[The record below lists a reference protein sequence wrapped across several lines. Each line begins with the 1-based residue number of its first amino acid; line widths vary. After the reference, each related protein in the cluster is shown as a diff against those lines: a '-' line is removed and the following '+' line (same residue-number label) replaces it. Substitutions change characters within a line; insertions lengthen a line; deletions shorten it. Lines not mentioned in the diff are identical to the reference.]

1 MSADTWFAF
10 FAAAWAIALSPGAGA
25 VAAMSSGLQHGL
37 SRGYWTV
44 IGLQIGIILQ
54 LCIVSAGVGALL
66 SASSAGF
73 EIVRW
78 FGVAYLCWL
87 GIQQWRAR
95 PGEMP
100 TVAVS
105 DRTSASAMIVRGF
118 LVNASNPKAT
128 VFMLA
133 ILPQFLDPARP
144 LTVQYLVMGVTLVS
158 VDLVVMAGY
167 TGLGARGLR
176 LLNSSGQQRIICRVF
191 GTLFI
196 AAAMVLAAFRR
207 AA

>member
-1 MSADTWFAF
+1 MSTDTWLTF

-25 VAAMSSGLQHGL
+25 VAAMSSGIQHGL
-37 SRGYWTV
+37 ARGYWTV
-44 IGLQIGIILQ
+44 VGLQLGILLQ

-66 SASSAGF
+66 GASSTGF

-95 PGEMP
+95 PGNV
-100 TVAVS
+100 TAVAVS
-105 DRTSASAMIVRGF
+105 SRTSAGAMIVQGF
-118 LVNASNPKAT
+118 LVNASNPKAV

-133 ILPQFLDPARP
+133 VLPQFLDPARP
-144 LTVQYLVMGVTLVS
+144 LAVQYLVIGTTLVA
-158 VDLVVMAGY
+158 VDMVVMAGY

-176 LLNSSGQQRIICRVF
+176 LLNSPGQQRIIFRVF

-196 AAAMVLAAFRR
+196 AAATALAVFRR
-207 AA
+207 GG

>member
-1 MSADTWFAF
+1 MSADTWLAF

-54 LCIVSAGVGALL
+54 LCIVTAGVGALL

-95 PGEMP
+95 PREMK
-100 TVAVS
+100 AV
-105 DRTSASAMIVRGF
+105 DNPVRTGAGTMILQGF
-118 LVNASNPKAT
+118 LVNASNPKAV

-133 ILPQFLDPARP
+133 VLPQFIDPARP
-144 LTVQYLVMGVTLVS
+144 LTVQYLLMGVTLVA

-176 LLNSSGQQRIICRVF
+176 LLNSPRQQIVISRVF

-207 AA
+207 AG